1 MRHQYRCID
10 ISEARLMVSNG
21 YWPEHIVQLK
31 VDGVWA
37 KATYTGGPDV
47 IITGRSDD
55 EIGLLPVDSWQ
66 QLHLCQEGQD
76 CWEIVGEWVGG
87 VFYAFDSLTYGE
99 SAYAEREAHLDMIAS
114 IGIDGI
120 EVLGSHPITDLDDV
134 WAATLD
140 QPDDYDGI
148 IIIDPSQAY
157 NAQPHIKCKH
167 VVCVDMVVSALLYS
181 KAGHY
186 EGRPHG
192 VQGAYWV
199 DGKLVDVCKVPNM
212 PHKYT
217 KQMAKDPESFIG
229 RVFEARGQKIFEK
242 TGSLR
247 HPVFSRFRDDK
258 PVHETTNP
266 KGAK

>member
-21 YWPEHIVQLK
+21 YWPEHLVQVK

-37 KATYTGGPDV
+37 KATYTGGNEV
-47 IITGRSDD
+47 IITGRSGTQ
-55 EIGLLPVDSWQ
+55 IGSLHLCPWA
-66 QLHLCQEGQD
+66 QLHLCQEGQGGWD
-76 CWEIVGEWVGG
+76 ITGEWVGG
-87 VFYAFDSLTYGE
+87 VFYAFDSLTYAE
-99 SAYAEREAHLDMIAS
+99 SEYAQRTAHLDLIAS

-120 EVLGSHPITDLDDV
+120 EVLGSHPITELDDV

-148 IIIDPSQAY
+148 IIIDPSRAY
-157 NAQPHIKCKH
+157 NAEPHVKCKH

-247 HPVFSRFRDDK
+247 HPVFSRFREDK
-258 PVHETTNP
+258 PVHECTNP